1 LIAGQLVV
9 ISEAERSEEPEA
21 TPRNDDASSIPR
33 RKDDG
38 DYPRYKRGLSAHEAH
53 PLTTAT
59 TETTRL
65 TSDPVPP
72 ERLRADV
79 ARLFEAMAA
88 GGIGIVPL
96 DVAYAVV
103 ATTPGGIRRIFEAKR
118 RSYDK
123 PSGMFGSWRLSREVH
138 RLDER
143 RHEMVRELVE
153 EERIPFSVV
162 APFRAEHPL
171 FAAVDPFVMQNS
183 SKGGTLDMLINAGQ
197 FHDAIAEG
205 ASARGTAVF
214 GSSANLSLTG
224 SKYRYAD
231 IDAPVREA
239 AAIHFDYGQSKYA
252 HKDGLASTIIDF
264 VDFSVIRVGHCFDRL
279 KQAFVTRFGITLKT

>member
-1 LIAGQLVV
+1 MIAAV
-9 ISEAERSEEPEA
+9 
-21 TPRNDDASSIPR
+21 
-33 RKDDG
+33 
-38 DYPRYKRGLSAHEAH
+38 
-53 PLTTAT
+53 

-72 ERLRADV
+72 EQLRADV

-103 ATTPGGIRRIFEAKR
+103 ATTPGGIKRIFEAKR

-138 RLDER
+138 RLDAR
-143 RHEMVRELVE
+143 RHAMVRELVE

-162 APFRAEHPL
+162 APFRGDHPL

-197 FHDAIAEG
+197 FHDAIA
-205 ASARGTAVF
+205 
-214 GSSANLSLTG
+214 
-224 SKYRYAD
+224 
-231 IDAPVREA
+231 
-239 AAIHFDYGQSKYA
+239 
-252 HKDGLASTIIDF
+252 
-264 VDFSVIRVGHCFDRL
+264 
-279 KQAFVTRFGITLKT
+279 